1 LAGQRDV
8 AFDEGEILVFATS
21 CSDDTPKIARESR
34 QHCVLRV
41 VQQNAVPGQDNLSAR
56 RRQAMAYARRLVRND
71 GLILAVDADAIADPD
86 WLSAML
92 ACFADRRVDCVAG
105 RVSHAPNEAAQDYPS
120 DIAALV
126 AQYRALV
133 VRVEDALD
141 PQAHDPSP
149 RHGQE
154 CGANFGIRAGMFDAL
169 RTSPAV
175 TSDNAPTLI
184 EAVLRHDGDVLD
196 RTLTLRKTARAAF
209 HEGHFAQWAQQY
221 GVDGC
226 RSEAHF
232 GSSWMAFAARSPELA
247 FTPVPIA
254 DLPAQIAALEHLL
267 AQLAGRR
274 PM

>member
-1 LAGQRDV
+1 
-8 AFDEGEILVFATS
+8 
-21 CSDDTPKIARESR
+21 
-34 QHCVLRV
+34 LRV

-184 EAVLRHDGDVLD
+184 EAVLRHDGCVRHASAPHVTVAHLPDPTERRMHLTPADVLD